1 MAVPSPAGNRERHS
15 LLRNPAGSDDE
26 EIILTRARPKIN
38 SGTLPSQGSDYGSI
52 EQLPVLGRY
61 RRRVSC
67 QRFCC
72 NRLPKG
78 KGSVLVFV
86 INILE
91 SIVFSG
97 AASAVHQLVLGNEGD
112 NHSLGFFI
120 YIGLKYCAGR
130 IFYPVA
136 GLLADVHFGRYKL
149 IHISLW
155 LLWIAFVLF
164 SLALSLHPTKVLPVA
179 LTKYVIPIVAFI
191 LVSLGT
197 GGVEATIIPFGADQ
211 LSQGASSDELSSYFY
226 WYYFGRQAGA
236 LGGTLLF
243 FALLSPTYVPSARK
257 STLVENFNLQIANIV
272 QPVVVVLAMT
282 VAIILH
288 VSLKSWYFRNK
299 QRENPLKL
307 VINVLYYVATVKRHA
322 PQYRRAFRYGEPWK
336 PRIELAKAEYDGIF
350 AGEEVEDVKT
360 FLRILLIIFSLAGF
374 FATYSGVSCLLAAAS
389 LHKFLSAES
398 TYEFS
403 FLQAYTMLSYQ
414 IRSLTLSAEGIKNP
428 TADMNYLTGNLLTIF
443 NTVTILFFCPLLNHL
458 ILPCLPST
466 SMKKRIGLGSLLN
479 AVAIAVAAILEFSTF
494 NHDTMQRVL
503 LLMIPVLLISV
514 AEALVFIT
522 GKHGHIKL

>member
-1 MAVPSPAGNRERHS
+1 MAVQTPAGSRERHS
-15 LLRNPAGSDDE
+15 LLRNPTGGDDE
-26 EIILTRARPKIN
+26 QEIVLTRVRPKIN
-38 SGTLPSQGSDYGSI
+38 SSGLPSQGSDYGSI
-52 EQLPVLGRY
+52 EQPPVFERY
-61 RRRVSC
+61 RRRFSC
-67 QRFCC
+67 RRFCC
-72 NRLPKG
+72 NRVPKG

-97 AASAVHQLVLGNEGD
+97 AASAVHQLLLGNEND
-112 NHSLGFFI
+112 NKSLGFFV
-120 YIGLKYCAGR
+120 YIGLRYCAGR

-136 GLLADVHFGRYKL
+136 GLLADVYFGRYKL

-155 LLWIAFVLF
+155 LLWTAFVLF
-164 SLALSLHPTKVLPVA
+164 ALALSLYPIKVLPVA
-179 LTKYVIPIVAFI
+179 LTKYVVPIVAFI

-243 FALLSPTYVPSARK
+243 FALLLPKYVAGDDK
-257 STLVENFNLQIANIV
+257 SVENFNLQIANTV

-282 VAIILH
+282 IAIILH
-288 VSLKSWYFRNK
+288 VSLKGWYFRNK

-350 AGEEVEDVKT
+350 TSEEVEDVKT

-374 FATYSGVSCLLAAAS
+374 FAAYSGVSFLLTAAS
-389 LHKFLSAES
+389 LYKLLSAEC
-398 TYEFS
+398 
-403 FLQAYTMLSYQ
+403 
-414 IRSLTLSAEGIKNP
+414 I
-428 TADMNYLTGNLLTIF
+428 
-443 NTVTILFFCPLLNHL
+443 
-458 ILPCLPST
+458 
-466 SMKKRIGLGSLLN
+466 
-479 AVAIAVAAILEFSTF
+479 
-494 NHDTMQRVL
+494 
-503 LLMIPVLLISV
+503 
-514 AEALVFIT
+514 
-522 GKHGHIKL
+522 